1 MSLLLLII
9 LIPAVAGLIAFFL
22 PNDGLR
28 RWLWICAAFAHL
40 GLSLWAS
47 FFMPGLPGSAWIGMD
62 ALSAVFL
69 SLTSFLFALVTI
81 YGCGYVAREPAD
93 QGPLPESGMLL
104 KNTSESVFTGSLLL
118 FLATMSLA
126 ILSRNFGLQWMAIE
140 ATTLASAPLIYY
152 HHNRSSLAAA
162 WKYLILCSVG
172 IAIALAGIFFISLA
186 LPAGMQDIGLAALL
200 NNAPALNHKWLEL
213 AFLLMLVGYGTKM
226 GLAPL
231 HNWLPDAHS
240 EASSPVSALLSGA
253 LLNCAFLG
261 ILRIQQVCAAAGMA
275 SFGQGLLLF
284 FGLITMGTA
293 CVFLLGQRDYK
304 RLLAY
309 SSVEHMGILALGVGL
324 GGLGTFGALLHMIN
338 HSLSK
343 TMLFLTAGNIHS
355 RFHTKDSRQISG
367 LGRLMPFTG
376 TLWLAGFLAIAG
388 SPPFGTFISEF
399 TILRAAAFNR
409 NWLALALYLL
419 FLAAAFI
426 GMATVF
432 LGMYF
437 GEPAAAP
444 RRENRSAVIP
454 ILILCLAALTLGL
467 WLPGPLG
474 ARLAEAAALIGGVAR

>member
-1 MSLLLLII
+1 MSALLAII
-9 LIPAVAGLIAFFL
+9 LLPAVAGLIAWIL
-22 PNDGLR
+22 PHNGIR
-28 RWLWICAAFAHL
+28 RWLWIAAALAHL
-40 GLSLWAS
+40 ILSGYAS
-47 FFMPGLPGSAWIGMD
+47 FIAPPAGGSAWIGMD

-69 SLTSFLFALVTI
+69 TLTSFLFLLVTI

-93 QGPLPESGMLL
+93 QGPLAEAGSLL
-104 KNTSESVFTGSLLL
+104 KNTSEAAFTGTLLL

-126 ILSRNFGLQWMAIE
+126 ILSRHFGLQWMAIE

-152 HHNRSSLAAA
+152 HQNRRSLAAA

-172 IAIALAGIFFISLA
+172 IAIALAGIFFIGLA
-186 LPAGMQDIGLAALL
+186 LPPGLGDIGLSALL
-200 NNAPALNHKWLEL
+200 ENAPKLNHKWLEL

-261 ILRIQQVCAAAGMA
+261 ILRLQQVCVAAGMA
-275 SFGQGLLLF
+275 AFGQSLLVI
-284 FGLITMGTA
+284 FGLISMGTA
-293 CVFLLGQRDYK
+293 AVFLLGQTDYK

-309 SSVEHMGILALGVGL
+309 SSVEHMGILALGTGL
-324 GGLGTFGALLHMIN
+324 GGLGAFGALLHLIN

-343 TMLFLTAGNIHS
+343 SMLFLTAGNIHS
-355 RFHTKDSRQISG
+355 RFHTKDSARITG

-376 TLWLAGFLAIAG
+376 TLWLAGFLAITG

-399 TILRAAAFNR
+399 TVLRAAAGNR
-409 NWLALALYLL
+409 AWLALALYLL

-432 LGMYF
+432 LRMYF
-437 GEPAAAP
+437 GQPSVAP

-454 ILILCLAALTLGL
+454 ILILCLAALTLGF
-467 WLPGPLG
+467 WLPGPLAAKLG
-474 ARLAEAAALIGGVAR
+474 EAAALIGGIAP